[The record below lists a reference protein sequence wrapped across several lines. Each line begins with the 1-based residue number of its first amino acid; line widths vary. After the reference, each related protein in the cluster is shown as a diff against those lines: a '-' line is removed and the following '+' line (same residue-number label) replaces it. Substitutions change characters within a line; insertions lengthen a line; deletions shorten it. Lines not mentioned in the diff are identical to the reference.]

1 MRSVS
6 EYPSYSFFS
15 ISNGYKVIYCVYLF
29 HANLKYLDSAFLA
42 EYGLKEGLMPVVV
55 PHAQASRG
63 DTVSEGRRQ
72 EDLSFH
78 FLLGERLWT
87 RLQQET
93 PSTRQK
99 VHEAEDAVIKVQ

>member
-1 MRSVS
+1 M
-6 EYPSYSFFS
+6 
-15 ISNGYKVIYCVYLF
+15 YLF
-29 HANLKYLDSAFLA
+29 HANLKHLDSGFLA
-42 EYGLKEGLMPVVV
+42 EYGLKEGLMLVVV
-55 PHAQASRG
+55 PHAQASRA
-63 DTVSEGRRQ
+63 TVSEGRRQ

-87 RLQQET
+87 RLQQKT